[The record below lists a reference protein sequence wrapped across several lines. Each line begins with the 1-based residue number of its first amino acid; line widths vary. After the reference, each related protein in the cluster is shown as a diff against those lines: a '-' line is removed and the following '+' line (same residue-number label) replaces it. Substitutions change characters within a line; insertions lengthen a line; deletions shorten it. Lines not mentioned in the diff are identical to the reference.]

1 MGNSKGKQ
9 MGKGCSLTRREFVT
23 MAGTFAAYRTFGAT
37 VPPDVQPLVRF
48 GIVTDL
54 HYADIKPAGRGKTA
68 RHYRES
74 LKKLS
79 VAVGTFNGDR
89 LDFAVE
95 LGDIK
100 DLTVGKNATLAAL
113 DRIEA
118 EFAKFTGPRYHVAG
132 NHDFDCL
139 TPEEFFSRTPN
150 GGKVIEK
157 GYYSFVCNGVTF
169 IVLDGCYTSDM
180 KHYSRSNPW
189 TDANIPA
196 EQLAWLGREL
206 AAVKGHAVVFCHQR
220 LDPSA
225 ERHHLMKNAAEVR
238 SVLEKSGKVRAVLT
252 GHEHTGGQCVV
263 NGIPY
268 YTLAA
273 MVCGSGA
280 ASNCFAEAAVYPN
293 GTFGVKGYFCAKSFN
308 V

>member
-1 MGNSKGKQ
+1 
-9 MGKGCSLTRREFVT
+9 
-23 MAGTFAAYRTFGAT
+23 MAGAFAAYRTFGAP

-54 HYADIKPAGRGKTA
+54 HYADKKPAGRGKTA

-79 VAVGTFNGDR
+79 VAVGAFNGAN
-89 LDFAVE
+89 LDFAIE

-100 DLTVGKNATLAAL
+100 DRGIELGNIKDRTFGKAATLVAL
-113 DRIEA
+113 DRIET
-118 EFAKFTGPRYHVAG
+118 EFAKFDGPRYHVPG

-139 TPEEFFSRTPN
+139 TEEEFYSRTPN
-150 GGKVIEK
+150 GGKVIGK
-157 GYYSFVCNGVTF
+157 GYYSFVRKGVTF
-169 IVLDGCYTSDM
+169 IVLDGCYTSDAR
-180 KHYSRSNPW
+180 HYTPAIPWSW
-189 TDANIPA
+189 TDSNIPPD
-196 EQLAWLGREL
+196 EMEWLGCEL
-206 AAVKGHAVVFCHQR
+206 AAAQGHVVVFCHQR
-220 LDPSA
+220 LDPAA

-273 MVCGSGA
+273 MVSGSGA
-280 ASNCFAEAAVYPN
+280 ASNSFAEAAVYPN
-293 GTFGVKGYFCAKSFN
+293 GTFGVKGYFCAKSFH
-308 V
+308 VT